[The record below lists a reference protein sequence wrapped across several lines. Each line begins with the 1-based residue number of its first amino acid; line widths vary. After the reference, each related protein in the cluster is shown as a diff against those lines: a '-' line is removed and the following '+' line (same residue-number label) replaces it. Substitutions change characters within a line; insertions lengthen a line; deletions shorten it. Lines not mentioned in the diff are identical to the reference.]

1 MKLTSNIKKSLGEEL
16 MRLCAAV
23 CDSRKYDSN
32 QDKMVAVAKLL
43 KMYEVNYSVTGGATN
58 RLAVLID
65 GYVYKFALD
74 TQGFKDNFI
83 EYAIS
88 SELQPYVT
96 KTYETNG
103 YILVA
108 EYVNQMNLTMW
119 RERRDEILKILS
131 TLANHYLL
139 GDVGYTEKNYM
150 NWGTRDDGSLVI
162 LDYAYCHRAT
172 ETLFKCERCG
182 EGLLTYDV
190 NYTMLMC
197 TNRANGCN
205 ATYTYNERKTI
216 QGDQVDI
223 DMIEDMKNNHS
234 IALPTGVMDKEV
246 ELSEALGEVFDDDVV
261 VVHNEQEYRE
271 YLREEESR
279 TMLIEDYDSSEA
291 LDLLID
297 IANAKDATEKEQLLA
312 SLGGITFAE
321 RPKRRVIFSDDYELD
336 EEDDAYEGPDPVIF
350 YDATYGYPNSFESL
364 GLDED
369 GAMKKRFYRERA
381 QAQTMPVYHEEEEDN
396 TDMKELTVD
405 DLIDM
410 IAEAERKAAEQY
422 AIEEPE
428 DYGDDDS
435 DFPPIPVTKSRED
448 GSDMSNINPELL
460 LDGKPVVE
468 E

>member
-43 KMYEVNYSVTGGATN
+43 KMYNVDYSVTGGATN
-58 RLAVLID
+58 RLALLID
-65 GYVYKFALD
+65 GYIYKFALD

-119 RERRDEILKILS
+119 RERRDEILRILS
-131 TLANHYLL
+131 LLANHYLL

-205 ATYTYNERKTI
+205 ATYSYNERKTI

-223 DMIEDMKNNHS
+223 DMIEDMKTNHS

-261 VVHNEQEYRE
+261 VVHSESEYRE
-271 YLREEESR
+271 YLREEESK

-297 IANAKDATEKEQLLA
+297 IANAKDVTEKQNLIA
-312 SLGGITFAE
+312 SLDGITFAE

-336 EEDDAYEGPDPVIF
+336 DEDTGYDGPDPVIF
-350 YDATYGYPNSFESL
+350 YDGSYGYPNSFEAL

-369 GAMKKRFYRERA
+369 GEMKKRFYRERA
-381 QAQTMPVYHEEEEDN
+381 QKQPVYYEEEDM
-396 TDMKELTVD
+396 TMKELTLD

-410 IAEAERKAAEQY
+410 IAEAEGRANQQEAV
-422 AIEEPE
+422 EEPE
-428 DYGDDDS
+428 SYTENDS
-435 DFPPIPVTKSRED
+435 DFPPIPVTNAGE
-448 GSDMSNINPELL
+448 GGIGMMNINPELL
-460 LDGKPVVE
+460 LDGKPVME